1 MEKKFD
7 FSGRGKWPLVNFNV
21 LGVLNKSFRKLFN
34 EMEAMKSSYVLY
46 SVKVDAKATSK
57 TGIL

>member
-21 LGVLNKSFRKLFN
+21 LGVLNKSFRKSFN
-34 EMEAMKSSYVLY
+34 ELGQCKRSYVLY
-46 SVKVDAKATSK
+46 SDKVDAKATSK